1 MLAPQTHI
9 AAALPFPNRSN
20 DAPQDRSYFDS
31 EAVIAHLVE
40 RGVLAPNG
48 RSVAYVHTIL
58 AAPPEALR
66 VERIARRTYAS
77 RRTLVR
83 HFRAEG
89 LPAPID
95 WVALARALCA
105 YRTLVRGGPIRIA
118 AAAAGYPDQFTM
130 SNAFHR
136 ITGMRPTQLRGVNWA
151 GLLDVWIARQRDRG
165 TLTGP
170 PAPERAACPLCGELK
185 AS

>member
-1 MLAPQTHI
+1 MLAPQTHVP
-9 AAALPFPNRSN
+9 ATLPFQNRSN
-20 DAPQDRSYFDS
+20 NPPQNHTYVDP
-31 EAVIAHLVE
+31 EMVIAHLVE
-40 RGVLAPNG
+40 RCVLAPGG
-48 RSVAYVHTIL
+48 RSVAYVQTIL

-95 WVALARALCA
+95 WVALARAMCA
-105 YRTLVRGGPIRIA
+105 HRTLVRGGPIRVA

-130 SNAFHR
+130 SNAFRR
-136 ITGMRPTQLRGVNWA
+136 ITGMRPTQLRGVSWT
-151 GLLDVWIARQRDRG
+151 GLLDVWIARQRERG